1 MSIFQKI
8 WEKGSFGL
16 NLQNFFDFLV
26 SNFKIGIQAITK
38 LNWIC
43 WIFMLSFATKWVN
56 VFSTPSSYNK
66 LKEMEQKQRFG
77 PNLDSFL
84 RHEKWTN
91 VWFNFLNAYCFIM
104 DYKKYSSFLTFSFTK
119 KKKNIFTKTAYNLI
133 KITCFL
139 QNTFYRCGYYLS
151 ELWYQNFWLF

>member
-1 MSIFQKI
+1 
-8 WEKGSFGL
+8 
-16 NLQNFFDFLV
+16 
-26 SNFKIGIQAITK
+26 
-38 LNWIC
+38 
-43 WIFMLSFATKWVN
+43 MLSFATKWVN

-104 DYKKYSSFLTFSFTK
+104 DYKK
-119 KKKNIFTKTAYNLI
+119 NL
-133 KITCFL
+133 
-139 QNTFYRCGYYLS
+139 FYADSNQFGVTLG
-151 ELWYQNFWLF
+151 L

>member
-1 MSIFQKI
+1 MSIFQEI
-8 WEKGSFGL
+8 WEKGSCGL

-104 DYKKYSSFLTFSFTK
+104 DSHLFWHFPLQKKHFHKNCLYLNQNHLFSSK
-119 KKKNIFTKTAYNLI
+119 
-133 KITCFL
+133 
-139 QNTFYRCGYYLS
+139 
-151 ELWYQNFWLF
+151 